1 MVDGLSEIAERDR
14 IAMTTALERGGS
26 AGGVRAVAG
35 RGEQDRMV
43 GFGTVLN
50 VIGVLV
56 GGICGLLFGK
66 RFSYRYQETLTY
78 ANGIC
83 VLFLGVAGTLE
94 KMMAVE
100 NGFLTSGGTMMMVAS
115 LAIGSMIG
123 EWINLEQRMEDFGN
137 WLREKTKNEGDTT
150 FVDGFVTASL
160 TICIGAMAIVGPIQD
175 ALQHD
180 YSTLMLKAILDAII
194 ILVMTAAMGKGCIF
208 SAIPIALF
216 QGSVT
221 ILARFIEPIMLAEP
235 QALANLSLVGNI
247 LIFCIGTNII
257 WGKKFRVAN
266 MLPAIV
272 IAVACAYI
280 GIW

>member
-1 MVDGLSEIAERDR
+1 
-14 IAMTTALERGGS
+14 
-26 AGGVRAVAG
+26 
-35 RGEQDRMV
+35 MV
-43 GFGTVLN
+43 GFGTILN
-50 VIGVLV
+50 VIGVLL
-56 GGICGLLFGK
+56 GGVCGLLFGK
-66 RFSYRYQETLTY
+66 RFSYRFQESLTY
-78 ANGIC
+78 ANGVV

-94 KMMAVE
+94 GMMSVE
-100 NGFLTSGGTMMMVAS
+100 NGHLSSGGTLMMVAS
-115 LAIGSMIG
+115 LAIGALVG
-123 EWINLEQRMEDFGN
+123 EWINLEQRMEDFGV
-137 WLREKTKNEGDTT
+137 WLREKTKNEGDTA

-194 ILVMTAAMGKGCIF
+194 IMVMTAAMGKGCIF

-221 ILARFIEPIMLAEP
+221 ILARFIEPIMTA

>member
-1 MVDGLSEIAERDR
+1 MI
-14 IAMTTALERGGS
+14 
-26 AGGVRAVAG
+26 
-35 RGEQDRMV
+35 
-43 GFGTVLN
+43 GFGTILN
-50 VIGVLV
+50 VIGVLA

-66 RFSYRYQETLTY
+66 RFSVRYQEILTH
-78 ANGIC
+78 ANGLC
-83 VLFLGVAGTLE
+83 VLFLGIAGTLE
-94 KMMAVE
+94 GMMTVE
-100 NGFLTSGGTMMMVAS
+100 NGFLSSGGTMMMVAS
-115 LAIGSMIG
+115 LAIGSLIG
-123 EWINLEQRMEDFGN
+123 EWINLEKRMEGFGF
-137 WLREKTKNEGDTT
+137 WLRDKTKSAGDTS

-180 YSTLMLKAILDAII
+180 YSTLMLKAVLDAII
-194 ILVMTAAMGKGCIF
+194 ILVMTASLGKGCIF

-247 LIFCIGTNII
+247 LIFCIGTNIL

-266 MLPAIV
+266 MLPSIV
-272 IAVACAYI
+272 IAVVCAYI

>member
-1 MVDGLSEIAERDR
+1 VERDK
-14 IAMTTALERGGS
+14 ISVGESAATAGS
-26 AGGVRAVAG
+26 RAVAG
-35 RGEQDRMV
+35 EGEYCSMV
-43 GFGTVLN
+43 GFGTILN

-56 GGICGLLFGK
+56 GGVCGLLFGK
-66 RFSYRYQETLTY
+66 RFSFKYQESLTY
-78 ANGIC
+78 ANGLC

-100 NGFLTSGGTMMMVAS
+100 NGYLTSGGTLLMVAS
-115 LAIGSMIG
+115 LAIGSMVG
-123 EWINLEQRMEDFGN
+123 EWIDLEQRMEDFGN

-194 ILVMTAAMGKGCIF
+194 ILVMTAAMGKGCMF
-208 SAIPIALF
+208 SAIPIAVF

-221 ILARFIEPIMLAEP
+221 ILARFIEPIMTV
-235 QALANLSLVGNI
+235 QALNNLSLVGNI

-266 MLPAIV
+266 MLPSIV

>member
-1 MVDGLSEIAERDR
+1 
-14 IAMTTALERGGS
+14 
-26 AGGVRAVAG
+26 
-35 RGEQDRMV
+35 
-43 GFGTVLN
+43 
-50 VIGVLV
+50 
-56 GGICGLLFGK
+56 
-66 RFSYRYQETLTY
+66 
-78 ANGIC
+78 
-83 VLFLGVAGTLE
+83 
-94 KMMAVE
+94 
-100 NGFLTSGGTMMMVAS
+100 MMMVAS

-235 QALANLSLVGNI
+235 QALANLSLVGNV
-247 LIFCIGTNII
+247 LIFCVGINLVWDKRI
-257 WGKKFRVAN
+257 RVAN
-266 MLPAIV
+266 LLPSILF
-272 IAVACAYI
+272 AVAAAFLPV
-280 GIW
+280 G